1 LKTQIRIESS
11 RWLGAIFALALPG
24 IAYAQEIHPIF
35 AVLAVSPLM
44 VILLA
49 VALGVVSRSWR
60 IGAAHAGL
68 IVVWVLLFAIA
79 SYWIENDY
87 IIWTPLVLFGVHAVT
102 LLILV
107 VKAAARRR

>member
-1 LKTQIRIESS
+1 M
-11 RWLGAIFALALPG
+11 
-24 IAYAQEIHPIF
+24 
-35 AVLAVSPLM
+35 AVSPLLAI
-44 VILLA
+44 VLA
-49 VALGVVSRSWR
+49 VVFGVVSHSWR

-79 SYWIENDY
+79 SYWVENDY

-107 VKAAARRR
+107 AKAAMRRR